1 MNRSYIPHFVAFI
14 GSIALLFSLS
24 LQSAATT
31 FSGRV
36 VDAAGKPVAGVE
48 LALPAFRVTTPQ
60 DQDEPVFFPS
70 QQGVTNELGE
80 FLISDINSPSF
91 QLTLLPVRAS
101 EYEIRV
107 VEIEGIS
114 FYLNERQQRFGG
126 LTFAI
131 ASGADIKDVKIT
143 VRPRMRIRGR
153 VLSVDGTPLRNARV
167 GIRIDSLDIGGSGR
181 GSSTGT
187 RYLDP
192 DGYFV
197 EYVDEP
203 ALYTVSVEYKGQSA
217 ESEEILLEDGQRHD
231 DLVLTLDGAPPP
243 KPESAVARIPDPA
256 REHFNALEKAAE
268 KAAKERFKAAAARNR
283 QGVWAINPENLHA
296 YKRIYCETREEART
310 QAAAEGAYLVA
321 INDKAEEAWL
331 LEVFG
336 KEYFWI
342 GLTDASREDTP
353 HWDNGE
359 SVTYTN
365 WAFPEKIAAGEK
377 SRQNDGAHRNYTVL
391 VGSTG
396 KWQETRQDSS
406 FARIIEQ
413 AILEKE
419 RFTVG
424 LPALDGDVE
433 KR

>member
-1 MNRSYIPHFVAFI
+1 MKRSYFTFLAI
-14 GSIALLFSLS
+14 STLLFATV
-24 LQSAATT
+24 LQSLATT

-36 VDAAGKPVAGVE
+36 VDESGKPVSGIK
-48 LALPAFRVTTPQ
+48 LALPSFKVTAPQ
-60 DQDEPVFFPS
+60 YQEDAVFIPS
-70 QQGVTNELGE
+70 QQGETNEAGE
-80 FLISDINSPSF
+80 FLISEITSPSV
-91 QLTLLPVRAS
+91 QLTLLPVRTS

-107 VEIEGIS
+107 VKIEGIS
-114 FYLNERQQRFGG
+114 FYPDDRQRYLGG

-131 ASGADIKDVKIT
+131 APGVDVKDVRIT

-153 VLSVDGTPLRNARV
+153 VLFMDGTPLRDMQV
-167 GIRIDSLDIGGSGR
+167 GITIRRHTMDGSGR
-181 GSSTGT
+181 GGNTGK
-187 RYLDP
+187 RDLDP

-197 EYVDEP
+197 EYVNQP
-203 ALYTVSVEYKGQSA
+203 AYYTVSVGYDGQSA
-217 ESEEILLEDGQRHD
+217 ESEKILLKDGQRHD

-243 KPESAVARIPDPA
+243 KPEPAVARIPDPVKEHFKALEDVA
-256 REHFNALEKAAE
+256 RERFRAAE
-268 KAAKERFKAAAARNR
+268 ARNR
-283 QGVWAINPENLHA
+283 QGVWAINPENRHA

-310 QAAAEGAYLVA
+310 QAAAEGAHLVA
-321 INDKAEEAWL
+321 INDEAEEKWL

-342 GLTDASREDTP
+342 GLTDASGEDNP

-359 SVTYTN
+359 PVTYTN
-365 WAFPEKIAAGEK
+365 WTFPEKIAAGKK
-377 SRQNDGAHRNYTVL
+377 SGQDEDVHRNYTLL
-391 VGSTG
+391 VGLTG

-406 FARIIEQ
+406 LARITGQ

-424 LPALDGDVE
+424 LPELDEDIE

>member
-1 MNRSYIPHFVAFI
+1 MSRSYILHFVTFI
-14 GSIALLFSLS
+14 VSIAILFSMCF
-24 LQSAATT
+24 QSVATT
-31 FSGRV
+31 FSGHV
-36 VDAAGKPVAGVE
+36 VDETGKPISGVE
-48 LALPAFRVTTPQ
+48 VALPGFRVTTPQ
-60 DQDEPVFFPS
+60 AQDEPVFLAA
-70 QQGVTNELGE
+70 QQAETDEAGKFSIHEIT
-80 FLISDINSPSF
+80 SPSV

-114 FYLNERQQRFGG
+114 FYPNARQQRFGG

-153 VLSVDGTPLRNARV
+153 VLSVNGTPLRNVRV
-167 GIRIDSLDIGGSGR
+167 GIRIESLDIGGSGR

-187 RYLDP
+187 RDLDP

-203 ALYTVSVEYKGQSA
+203 ALYTVSVGYQEQSA
-217 ESEEILLEDGQRHD
+217 TSEEILLEDGERND
-231 DLVLTLDGAPPP
+231 DLVLTLDDTPPP

-256 REHFNALEKAAE
+256 REHFNALEKAA
-268 KAAKERFKAAAARNR
+268 AKERFKAAEARNR
-283 QGVWAINPENLHA
+283 QGIWAINPKNRHA
-296 YKRIYCETREEART
+296 YKRVHCETREEART

-321 INDKAEEAWL
+321 INDEAEEEWL

-342 GLTDASREDTP
+342 GLTDASREDKP

-359 SVTYTN
+359 PVTYTN
-365 WAFPEKIAAGEK
+365 WAFPEKIAAGKK
-377 SRQNDGAHRNYTVL
+377 SGRDEEIHRNYTVL

-396 KWQETRQDSS
+396 KWQETRQDTSL
-406 FARIIEQ
+406 ARIIEQ